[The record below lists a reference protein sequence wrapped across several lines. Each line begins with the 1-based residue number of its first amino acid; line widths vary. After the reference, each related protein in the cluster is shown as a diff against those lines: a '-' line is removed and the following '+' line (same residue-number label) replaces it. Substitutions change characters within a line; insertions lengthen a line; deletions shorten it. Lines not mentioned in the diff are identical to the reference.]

1 MGETSSKTNYE
12 LLTKNKFEIYKDF
25 LWKINFTNGIYVRIK
40 DEIEIPYKMFVGT
53 GNNSMLIK
61 GIARRRPWWQIVDKI
76 SSDTNMVWTQLKV
89 NEYFGFQHHHEEKKK
104 IFYIKNR
111 KMHSSLEGS
120 T

>member
-12 LLTKNKFEIYKDF
+12 LLMKNKFEIYKDF

-40 DEIEIPYKMFVGT
+40 DEIEVPYKMFVGR

-89 NEYFGFQHHHEEKKK
+89 N
-104 IFYIKNR
+104 
-111 KMHSSLEGS
+111 
-120 T
+120 